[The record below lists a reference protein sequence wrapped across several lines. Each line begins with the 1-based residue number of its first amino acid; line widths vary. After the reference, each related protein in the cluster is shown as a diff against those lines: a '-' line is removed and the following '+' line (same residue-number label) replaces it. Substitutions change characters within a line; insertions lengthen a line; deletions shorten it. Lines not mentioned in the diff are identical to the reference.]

1 MDTPLTPSVASAASK
16 YRYWAFI
23 SYSHHDEQWARWL
36 HESLETYRIP
46 KALRA
51 RVQGVGADEVV
62 DRLFPV
68 FRDRDDL
75 DGGFDLNERI
85 TAALQQSR
93 CLIVICSPHSARSAY
108 VRQEI
113 ETFES
118 FGRQE
123 RVLCLVVD
131 GEPGVTGA
139 HPEATDLECLSPPL
153 RTRRQGD
160 VLVPCEPLAA
170 DARKSKDG
178 KTNATLKIIASML
191 GVSFDDLRR
200 REDERR
206 LRRRIRIAA
215 AVAASTILLT
225 AAYLMALDGGA
236 AAPGGD
242 AFRQWLDGH
251 EVSLLR
257 PIPTDEAI
265 RTQAA
270 ALKQTLVSRLEASR
284 ARYLTRIRRCSTGR
298 ARRDGRTTWLSSPC
312 SPTRRARSSWPSG
325 PRSRSSRPT

>member
-139 HPEATDLECLSPPL
+139 HPEGPELECFSPPL

-178 KTNATLKIIASML
+178 KTNAKLKIVASML

-206 LRRRIRIAA
+206 LRQRIRIAA

-225 AAYLMALDGGA
+225 AGYLMALDGGA

-257 PIPTDEAI
+257 PIPTRGDPHAGG
-265 RTQAA
+265 RTQTNAGVA
-270 ALKQTLVSRLEASR
+270 PGSL
-284 ARYLTRIRRCSTGR
+284 ARQYRTRIRDV
-298 ARRDGRTTWLSSPC
+298 RRVAPAAMGAQHGPLRHAHRPAGLG
-312 SPTRRARSSWPSG
+312 SSWPSG
-325 PRSRSSRPT
+325 PRCRSSRPT